1 MTGLIKGYESL
12 LYMLVTFLLLCFAVA
27 EKGVTE
33 EEASNRLFDT
43 VDLAVACIAALTY
56 LPLDVSNQATIAGKN
71 KVFHSVYVT

>member
-1 MTGLIKGYESL
+1 MFDV
-12 LYMLVTFLLLCFAVA
+12 LVTFLLLCFAVA

>member
-1 MTGLIKGYESL
+1 
-12 LYMLVTFLLLCFAVA
+12 MLASVFLLIFAPA

-71 KVFHSVYVT
+71 KVRTWSLYVTCC

>member
-1 MTGLIKGYESL
+1 MACIST
-12 LYMLVTFLLLCFAVA
+12 LVFFAVA

-71 KVFHSVYVT
+71 KVFNSVYVT

>member
-1 MTGLIKGYESL
+1 LT
-12 LYMLVTFLLLCFAVA
+12 A

-56 LPLDVSNQATIAGKN
+56 LPLDVKNPATISGKS
-71 KVFHSVYVT
+71 KVGVVKISLYNLHVYL

>member
-1 MTGLIKGYESL
+1 M
-12 LYMLVTFLLLCFAVA
+12 
-27 EKGVTE
+27 TE